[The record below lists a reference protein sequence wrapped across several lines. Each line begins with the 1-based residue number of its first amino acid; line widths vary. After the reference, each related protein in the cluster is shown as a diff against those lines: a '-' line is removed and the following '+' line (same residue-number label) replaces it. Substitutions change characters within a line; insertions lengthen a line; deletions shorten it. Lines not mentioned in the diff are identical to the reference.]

1 MYIDSELNYVL
12 SNTYN
17 EFYHFSVD
25 GGWSPWYNM
34 TDCSKSC
41 GGGVITKWRNCTQPS
56 PSCGGSDCQG
66 ENVTTILCNTQC
78 CPGIHIYVSA
88 CNSFNENHNDLEVG
102 SGVNLCK
109 ETSINIHDQMNK
121 W

>member
-1 MYIDSELNYVL
+1 M
-12 SNTYN
+12 
-17 EFYHFSVD
+17 D

-66 ENVTTILCNTQC
+66 ANVTTVLCNSQC
-78 CPGIHIYVSA
+78 CQGTNKMHSTTCTVSTIV
-88 CNSFNENHNDLEVG
+88 SKMIG
-102 SGVNLCK
+102 
-109 ETSINIHDQMNK
+109 HDHYM
-121 W
+121 